1 MKVAEVGFAACAGRA
16 QSGGREGSTCAGNG
30 AHGGCVQLL
39 KDGKMMKQQTMPRR
53 LLCAVCAVVLLVL
66 AVPAAWAAEP
76 DADTA
81 APVQSLTASE
91 ATEMQQADAA
101 VTALTDS
108 ADYAAM
114 SAADRKAAALEQLDD
129 LVQQGLVAKG
139 SIYADEEN
147 GMVSFSYSCGALGGV
162 LVEDPDEENTPFAP
176 SELPAVDLHEMS
188 NAPQG
193 DLGSAMI
200 YYAFDNTVNSSRYPY
215 YSYMKGFWTAMGLH
229 TRIDSTVTVSDL
241 KRMNDYGLCILS
253 AHGSYYTYTSGFL
266 FKQTRTEPVILLTEE
281 SDFYKDLYYGIDL
294 LTHRV
299 IKINGLYCITPS
311 FFQAAYRGGQ
321 LKDTVVLSET
331 CEFLGVSGSLDTSM
345 ADALLAGGAKA
356 VAGYVNNVYTV
367 YSRSMLWD
375 TVNHLILGQTLQ
387 ESVQHSMDTYGADDL
402 VWYNAQ
408 GGKRPHAAAAYPLL
422 FGDVGV
428 RLIEPNAAP
437 VPQVVQQAA

>member
-1 MKVAEVGFAACAGRA
+1 M
-16 QSGGREGSTCAGNG
+16 
-30 AHGGCVQLL
+30 
-39 KDGKMMKQQTMPRR
+39 
-53 LLCAVCAVVLLVL
+53 
-66 AVPAAWAAEP
+66 
-76 DADTA
+76 
-81 APVQSLTASE
+81 
-91 ATEMQQADAA
+91 
-101 VTALTDS
+101 
-108 ADYAAM
+108 
-114 SAADRKAAALEQLDD
+114 
-129 LVQQGLVAKG
+129 
-139 SIYADEEN
+139 
-147 GMVSFSYSCGALGGV
+147 
-162 LVEDPDEENTPFAP
+162 EDPDEENTPFAP

-229 TRIDSTVTVSDL
+229 TRIDTTVTVSDL

-253 AHGSYYTYTSGFL
+253 AHGSYYTYTSGIL
-266 FKQTRTEPVILLTEE
+266 FKQTRTEPAILLTEE
-281 SDFYKDLYYGIDL
+281 S
-294 LTHRV
+294 
-299 IKINGLYCITPS
+299 
-311 FFQAAYRGGQ
+311 
-321 LKDTVVLSET
+321 
-331 CEFLGVSGSLDTSM
+331 EFLGVSGRLDTSM

-437 VPQVVQQAA
+437 VPQEVQQAA